1 VTDRWTLSFR
11 EPPDRIGT
19 TEIPDVSW
27 ILQNR
32 SIARRILH
40 EDNNASRCYQ
50 FSRASLVRL
59 TFTAR
64 RCQVGKE
71 SSPES
76 SVFPFFSALEAALA
90 REAGTFGATRRE
102 RETRKWTVK
111 RITRESKQA
120 RFNLCDVSLLARGA
134 RPAPLNGFSNKH
146 HRIRLDCGRG
156 LQLIASLR
164 SSITCVI
171 RHVTISA
178 IRKRDVPRPLA
189 SFDRRAD

>member
-1 VTDRWTLSFR
+1 MLSVFSSLACSSYFHSSAVSSRERKQSGILGFSVLSFSS
-11 EPPDRIGT
+11 GA
-19 TEIPDVSW
+19 
-27 ILQNR
+27 
-32 SIARRILH
+32 AR
-40 EDNNASRCYQ
+40 
-50 FSRASLVRL
+50 
-59 TFTAR
+59 
-64 RCQVGKE
+64 K
-71 SSPES
+71 
-76 SVFPFFSALEAALA
+76 
-90 REAGTFGATRRE
+90 EAGTFGATRRE
-102 RETRKWTVK
+102 REIVK

-120 RFNLCDVSLLARGA
+120 RFHLCDVSLLARGA
-134 RPAPLNGFSNKH
+134 RPAPLNGSSNED